1 MLPTQDK
8 FSHIKLIFMKINSII
23 RQSLMIALL
32 IYSTVSIAHP
42 GGHYNGEGAVFNNW
56 QLKNGKVIKG
66 NFSMG
71 KSDFILLEQENGNL
85 LKVAIKDLGV
95 QDQLLARFKIKKY
108 EQLNIGSGS
117 ISNSSIQI
125 NPSINYYLFFILI
138 ILMVSTFIISK
149 KVYQL
154 FSESVQNRTKWY
166 LIASYFLFLSL
177 VGFACKKTT
186 DTIATTNNTTSSSIP
201 KTTTG
206 FIDSAFA
213 PNKPSVSTRWDDT
226 YFYVSSNGI
235 PAHNMMVGITNWQQQ
250 VPIPQFYTGTNSWS
264 IPLQPVYASVPLSTK
279 SNFMKGAVALAV
291 NGIPIFNALNNRSE
305 DSYLI
310 GELDNWGG
318 HCGKGDDYHYHAAP
332 LHLSTTSGLKP
343 IAFALDG
350 FAVYGEKEPDGSTM
364 QTLDT
369 CHGHTI
375 SSGVYHYHGT
385 TNYPYVV
392 GAMKGKVSTDP
403 STAAP
408 ENQIL
413 PQAFSSPLRPAT
425 TPLSGASIKAF
436 ASTGTNAYK
445 LTYQVGANMGY
456 VEYSWDASNKYTF
469 KLTSTAGA
477 VTTNS
482 YQR

>member
-1 MLPTQDK
+1 
-8 FSHIKLIFMKINSII
+8 
-23 RQSLMIALL
+23 MIALL
-32 IYSTVSIAHP
+32 IYSSVSIAHP
-42 GGHYNGEGAVFNNW
+42 GGHYHGEGAFLNNW

-71 KSDFILLEQENGNL
+71 KDNFILLEQLNGDLVKVPIENL
-85 LKVAIKDLGV
+85 SE

-108 EQLNIGSGS
+108 KQLNIGAVKV
-117 ISNSSIQI
+117 SNSTTQI
-125 NPSINYYLFFILI
+125 NPSTNYYLFFILI
-138 ILMVSTFIISK
+138 LMVVAIFLISK
-149 KVYQL
+149 KIYQL
-154 FSESVQNRTKWY
+154 FSEAIQNRTKWL
-166 LIASYFLFLSL
+166 LISSYFLLLSL
-177 VGFACKKTT
+177 IGFACKKTT
-186 DTIATTNNTTSSSIP
+186 DTISSSSSTSSSSSIP

-226 YFYVSSNGI
+226 YFYVASNGM

-250 VPIPQFYTGTNSWS
+250 VPIPQFYTGTNSWA

-279 SNFMKGAVALAV
+279 TNFMKGAVALAV
-291 NGIPIFNALNNRSE
+291 NGIPIFNALNNRGE

-310 GELDNWGG
+310 GELD
-318 HCGKGDDYHYHAAP
+318 KGDDYHYHAAP

-364 QTLDT
+364 QSLDT
-369 CHGHTI
+369 CHGHSI
-375 SSGVYHYHGT
+375 SNGVYHYHGT
-385 TNYPYVV
+385 NNYPYVV

-425 TPLSGASIKAF
+425 TPLSGASIKTF

-445 LTYQVGANMGY
+445 LTYQVGSNMGY
-456 VEYSWDASNKYTF
+456 VEYSWDAGNKYTF
-469 KLTSTAGA
+469 KLTSTAGV
-477 VTTNS
+477 VTTNV

>member
-1 MLPTQDK
+1 
-8 FSHIKLIFMKINSII
+8 MKINSII

-108 EQLNIGSGS
+108 EQLNIVSSS

-138 ILMVSTFIISK
+138 ILMVATFIISK

-250 VPIPQFYTGTNSWS
+250 VPIPQFYTSTNSWS

-310 GELDNWGG
+310 GTFMEL
-318 HCGKGDDYHYHAAP
+318 
-332 LHLSTTSGLKP
+332 
-343 IAFALDG
+343 
-350 FAVYGEKEPDGSTM
+350 
-364 QTLDT
+364 
-369 CHGHTI
+369 
-375 SSGVYHYHGT
+375 
-385 TNYPYVV
+385 YVV
-392 GAMKGKVSTDP
+392 CC
-403 STAAP
+403 
-408 ENQIL
+408 
-413 PQAFSSPLRPAT
+413 
-425 TPLSGASIKAF
+425 
-436 ASTGTNAYK
+436 Y
-445 LTYQVGANMGY
+445 Y
-456 VEYSWDASNKYTF
+456 
-469 KLTSTAGA
+469 
-477 VTTNS
+477 
-482 YQR
+482 

>member
-1 MLPTQDK
+1 
-8 FSHIKLIFMKINSII
+8 MKHSSITRKI
-23 RQSLMIALL
+23 LL
-32 IYSTVSIAHP
+32 ILFLVYSTYSFAHP
-42 GGHYNGEGAVFNNW
+42 GGHYQGAGAVFNNW
-56 QLKNGKVIKG
+56 QLKNGTIIKG

-71 KSDFILLEQENGNL
+71 KDNFILLEQANGDLVKVPLENL
-85 LKVAIKDLGV
+85 SE

-108 EQLNIGSGS
+108 EQLNIGSGN
-117 ISNSSIQI
+117 ISSSTIQT
-125 NPSINYYLFFILI
+125 NQPINYYLFFMLI
-138 ILMVSTFIISK
+138 IMMVATFMISK

-154 FSESVQNRTKWY
+154 FSEAIQNRTKWL
-166 LIASYFLFLSL
+166 LISSYFLFLSL
-177 VGFACKKTT
+177 IGFACKKTT
-186 DTIATTNNTTSSSIP
+186 DTISSSSSTSSSSSIP

-226 YFYVSSNGI
+226 YFYVASNGI

-291 NGIPIFNALNNRSE
+291 NGIPIFNALNNRGE

-364 QTLDT
+364 QSLDT
-369 CHGHTI
+369 CHGHSI
-375 SSGVYHYHGT
+375 SNGVYHYHGT

-425 TPLSGASIKAF
+425 TPLSGASIKTF
-436 ASTGTNAYK
+436 AATGTNAYK
-445 LTYQVGANMGY
+445 LTYQVGTNMGY
-456 VEYSWDASNKYTF
+456 VEYSWDAGNKYTF
-469 KLTSTAGA
+469 KLTSTAGV
-477 VTTNS
+477 VTTNV